1 MDEPSCT
8 ASNSCWHLARAVR
21 LKDVD
26 QLLDLLKKYEIDA
39 VLLRP
44 STPAAKLLDH
54 IGGWQRAYA
63 DELAVLHVRSE
74 QLSSGPAMTGRNQS
88 LDLLR
93 GLAVLLD
100 GRRALL
106 AGGDEHCSR
115 SAIAW

>member
-1 MDEPSCT
+1 MFIDGRAELYGEQFV
-8 ASNSCWHLARAVR
+8 LAFDGAVR

-63 DELAVLHVRSE
+63 DELAVLHVR
-74 QLSSGPAMTGRNQS
+74 TDN
-88 LDLLR
+88 
-93 GLAVLLD
+93 
-100 GRRALL
+100 
-106 AGGDEHCSR
+106 
-115 SAIAW
+115 